1 MADVLPPNVIFGSD
15 GISIPA
21 EIEVKNLSGTVA
33 DLNVLE
39 QSLNEASEQMRIISQ
54 MTASVSENF
63 STSAENSS
71 HTTEAVQEQLDA
83 MTQLADITER
93 VSGYHRDIV
102 DAVETVSIIK
112 LQQIDRERE
121 LLALTQ
127 ERAEAEIG
135 AALAAEE
142 GESIK
147 SGGAGQIG
155 RVAQSLGRYY
165 KGQASS
171 KIASYAPR
179 SGIMGQVSG
188 GLKQLG
194 TMGGEGGLLSSGA
207 ASTAVGAA
215 AGLGVLYAGYEGYSK
230 LANTQNEY
238 SKLTGGSSMMES
250 QGYEMQARMM
260 AIDPLLST
268 GQSRQII
275 QEALRQ
281 GFGGDKQFDN
291 VTEFMADNMKKFG
304 MSAKASVDLFKTA
317 IVSAD
322 GSIGELNGSM
332 NSLRATAR
340 EGGQSL
346 EAMMSNFTASV
357 TTLAGQGAGA
367 ATTSAAQYITQ
378 AYSEYKE
385 LESVN
390 LSGATSNVGFGS
402 ILAGQLGT
410 NYTDLYSTMSGLGES
425 PTGGAQIA
433 TAYQSTL
440 KEILGRIGLTPGM
453 TKEQIGKEAY
463 RLTQML
469 QTFGIAVSSPEQ
481 AVELAY
487 ATLSGGIVTP
497 EEQQN
502 TDVENLLTEGGGG
515 GGAGNYMAALGHA
528 GKSMVGN
535 AESRTEARIKERYF
549 ENRAVGNMAKL
560 PLVEALLG
568 SSYNMRDFSVI
579 DGDGKKIEL
588 RDYLS
593 VDAPDSH
600 FLAIQRG
607 EVKLIG
613 EGGGVEEEEFSEGA
627 TAAEIMSPAAAAYQ
641 NAGGAR
647 PGTPGYTGST
657 SSTSSTAG
665 AAGGAGSTP
674 STNIQIQLSPEAA
687 RLLTI
692 TTDSIIGTT
701 NAYNADR
708 GWTNRNSNAPGWADG
723 GL

>member
-21 EIEVKNLSGTVA
+21 EIEIKNLSGTVA

-63 STSAENSS
+63 STTAENSG

-93 VSGYHRDIV
+93 VSGYHKDIV
-102 DAVETVSIIK
+102 DAVETVAIIK

-147 SGGAGQIG
+147 SGGSGQIG
-155 RVAQSLGRYY
+155 RVAQSLGKYY

-171 KIASYAPR
+171 KIASHIPR
-179 SGIMGQVSG
+179 SGLMGQVSG

-194 TMGGEGGLLSSGA
+194 TMGGEGGLISSGA
-207 ASTAVGAA
+207 ASTAAGAA

-250 QGYEMQARMM
+250 QGYEMKARMM

-304 MSAKASVDLFKTA
+304 MSAKASVDLYKTA
-317 IVSAD
+317 IIEAD

-332 NSLRATAR
+332 DSLRASAK
-340 EGGQSL
+340 EGGQGL
-346 EAMMSNFTASV
+346 EAMMSAFTASV
-357 TTLAGQGAGA
+357 GTLAGQGAGG

-378 AYSEYKE
+378 AYSGYKT
-385 LESVN
+385 LEGIN
-390 LSGATSNVGFGS
+390 LTSATSNVGFGNL
-402 ILAGQLGT
+402 LAQNLGT
-410 NYTDLYSTMSGLGES
+410 NFTNLYSTMSGLGES
-425 PTGGAQIA
+425 PTGGAQLA
-433 TAYQSTL
+433 TAYQTTL
-440 KEILGRIGLTPGM
+440 KQILGRMGLTAGM
-453 TKEQIGKEAY
+453 TKEQIGEKAY
-463 RLTQML
+463 MLTQML
-469 QTFGIAVSSPEQ
+469 QQFGISVSSPEQ

-497 EEQQN
+497 EAQQSK
-502 TDVENLLTEGGGG
+502 DVERLLTEGGGG
-515 GGAGNYMAALGHA
+515 GGGGNYMSAIGNAA
-528 GKSMVGN
+528 KSMFGN
-535 AESRTEARIKERYF
+535 AESRTESRIKERYF
-549 ENRAVGNMAKL
+549 ENRAVGNMPKL
-560 PLVEALLG
+560 PLVEALLN

-579 DGDGKKIEL
+579 DENGKKIEL

-613 EGGGVEEEEFSEGA
+613 EGGGKEEEDFGQGA
-627 TAAEIMSPAAAAYQ
+627 TAAEIISPSAAAYQ
-641 NAGGAR
+641 NAGGPR
-647 PGTPGYTGST
+647 PGTAGYVGYAGGSGS
-657 SSTSSTAG
+657 SSTPT
-665 AAGGAGSTP
+665 
-674 STNIQIQLSPEAA
+674 TNVQIQLSPDAA

-692 TTDSIIGTT
+692 NSDSIIGTT
-701 NAYNADR
+701 NNFNADR
-708 GWTNRNSNAPGWADG
+708 GYSNRNESTNWVGTSGTAGW
-723 GL
+723 